1 MPKRRGDGEGS
12 IYQTKDGRWRA
23 EVSLGYKPGGMPIRK
38 VIYGRTRVDVADALK
53 KALRDQQLGINVKP
67 ERQTV
72 EAFLNAWLENTAK
85 PKNRPQTVRSYKWLI
100 DCHLAPRL
108 GKLTLDKLTP
118 QRVQEFLAERHASGL
133 SAGTVKHLRATL
145 RAALSHAERW
155 GLVHRNVAKLV
166 VVPTGERFKAV
177 VLAPDQAREFLRIAA
192 VSKQGPLLA
201 TAISLGLRRGELL
214 GLRWC
219 DVDLDECSVRVN
231 HSLERSK
238 GAGLILCQ
246 PKSEKAKRQLR
257 LPAITVQA
265 LREQRERQSMARQW
279 AGTRWREGDYV
290 FTTGI
295 GTPLPP
301 EKVNGEL
308 TAVLTAAKL
317 PRIRF
322 HDLRHSCASLL
333 LSLGV
338 HPKLVQETLG
348 HSTFQLTMD
357 TYSHVIPALRNEV
370 ADRMD
375 SVFSPTPTTAPTRNG
390 SERIQ

>member
-1 MPKRRGDGEGS
+1 MAKRRGDGEGS
-12 IYQTKDGRWRA
+12 IYQAKDGRWRA
-23 EVSLGYKPGGMPIRK
+23 EVSLGYKPNGKPKRK
-38 VIYGRTRVDVADALK
+38 VIYGKTRVEVAGELK
-53 KALRDQQLGINVKP
+53 KTLREQQLGINVKP

-72 EAFLNAWLENTAK
+72 AAFLQSWLDDTAK

-100 DCHLAPRL
+100 ESHLVPGL
-108 GKLTLDKLTP
+108 GKVTLDKLAP
-118 QRVQEFLAERHASGL
+118 QQVQEFLAERHASGL
-133 SAGTVKHLRATL
+133 SAGTVKHIRATL

-166 VVPTGERFKAV
+166 IVPSGERYKAL
-177 VLAPDQAREFLRIAA
+177 VLTPEQAREFLKFAV
-192 VSKQGPLLA
+192 VSKQGPLLT

-214 GLRWC
+214 ALRWC
-219 DVDLDECSVRVN
+219 DVDLEECSLRVT
-231 HSLERSK
+231 HSLERAK
-238 GAGLILCQ
+238 GAGLKLSE
-246 PKSEKAKRQLR
+246 PKSEQAKRQLR

-265 LREQRERQSMARQW
+265 LREQRERQTMARQW
-279 AGTRWREGDYV
+279 AGSRWREGDFI

-301 EKVNGEL
+301 ETVNPEL
-308 TAVLTAAKL
+308 AAVLTAAKL
-317 PRIRF
+317 PKIRF
-322 HDLRHSCASLL
+322 HDLRHSAASLL
-333 LSLGV
+333 LAQGV

-375 SVFSPTPTTAPTRNG
+375 SVFGLTPTNAPTNSTIGRV
-390 SERIQ
+390 Q